1 MLIQFFEKFLGLL
14 HFDRFLSIQTL
25 VSSKTDASSH
35 IFIFELMAIATLIFG
50 VAFVFSLFGQWKKSA
65 ASILKFAPSVMT
77 ALGLLGTFLG
87 LISSL
92 GTLSQ
97 GTVGEIDI
105 TKISKF
111 MTELENVFQYS
122 ALGITLAVLFIFLNL
137 IISGLHSYIAKNEKE
152 YLIDEQ
158 NERSK
163 LLNKLN
169 HSNNK
174 ELTSQTAHL
183 FGLKSQLESFQNQI
197 NDNQAKQLQ
206 YLQGLYRQDK
216 QQYETQ
222 ANTFNQLSQSINAM
236 SSAINGM
243 SGFDTN
249 ALGDIIGQK
258 IEEALRQPLA
268 DLTHA
273 ISQNNS
279 DTIKKLLEDLKD
291 EVLTPIK
298 TEIQATTQST
308 NQVIQA
314 VNASQS
320 TNEQLIGKLGDVTTQ
335 MDSFVHNTGTLV
347 SNMTGAVER
356 METLQSDQERMMSQF
371 TQDLSDNLNT
381 INPAII
387 GAMDVATL
395 SMTDA
400 INQTTTS
407 MNTAMQGVID
417 NIANKVVDELGGT
430 LKQFDTNMDSHLN
443 RMNSEL
449 EETGKRA
456 SDLID
461 TSATKLKETLGEID
475 STLDKSSQKL
485 QEELKAFRDEYEV
498 SLTKFFTEQ
507 NKQLEQTLGVQAKAL
522 QDTADQLKG
531 QFEKMSDKQEKL
543 NEFSQRLIND
553 ASDIYEPLLTQM
565 GSIAERLNSGQTQIL
580 KGIKQAS
587 EHTQTVSDELKKLGD
602 KMPQEF
608 TKAFALLNDAYTD
621 KFNTSNQMLQK
632 AMNEMITAASG
643 LVNAASLV
651 KQDDE

>member
-1 MLIQFFEKFLGLL
+1 MLIQLFEKFLGLL

-50 VAFVFSLFGQWKKSA
+50 MAFVFSLFGRLKKSA

-169 HSNNK
+169 HSNYK

-183 FGLKSQLESFQNQI
+183 SGLKSQLESFQNQL

-258 IEEALRQPLA
+258 IEETLRQPLA

-320 TNEQLIGKLGDVTTQ
+320 TNEQLIGKLGDVTVQ
-335 MDSFVHNTGTLV
+335 MDSFVRNTGTLV
-347 SNMTGAVER
+347 SNMTSAVGR
-356 METLQSDQERMMSQF
+356 METLQSDQERMMGQF
-371 TQDLSDNLNT
+371 NQDLSDNLNT

-400 INQTTTS
+400 INQTTKS

-456 SDLID
+456 SGLID

-587 EHTQTVSDELKKLGD
+587 EHTQTVSDELKKLGET
-602 KMPQEF
+602 MPQEF

-621 KFNTSNQMLQK
+621 RFNTSNQMLQK
-632 AMNEMITAASG
+632 AMNEMITAAAA
-643 LVNAASLV
+643 LVSSSSLV